1 MEHLRSHYNIA
12 LLFCLKVLEN
22 AELLKAWKALQV
34 SIENTKL
41 QLLLHV
47 IIMKALGINGN
58 A

>member
-1 MEHLRSHYNIA
+1 MLN
-12 LLFCLKVLEN
+12 F
-22 AELLKAWKALQV
+22 LKAWKALQV